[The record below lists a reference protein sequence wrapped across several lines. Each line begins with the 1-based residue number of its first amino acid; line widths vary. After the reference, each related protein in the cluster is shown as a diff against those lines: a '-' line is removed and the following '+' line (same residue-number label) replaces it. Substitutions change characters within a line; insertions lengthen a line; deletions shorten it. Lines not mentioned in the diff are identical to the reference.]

1 MFSMTAQDQH
11 KKPGPPKKE
20 PIREEDIQGFKYLDS
35 FFKTLNRLHDV
46 QNNHNRELH
55 YDQYIALIL
64 LYFFTPVLTSLR
76 GIQQATTLEKI
87 QQRLGIKE
95 TSLTS
100 LSEAQI
106 FDAKLL
112 NPVLK
117 ELAGQALPH
126 EKEDALKK
134 IQQQIKAV
142 DGTLLPALPQM
153 LWALWQ
159 DEQHRAARLHLE
171 MDIFNHVPTAYVITE
186 GNGNEKKALRTMLA
200 PGTIYL
206 IDAGY
211 AEYKLLN
218 DIITAGSSFV
228 IRLRDNAD
236 YVVLEE
242 KPLTEK
248 GMAEGIQKDLIVR
261 LGSQNKLADCPRDL
275 RIIEIFHKGNENEHR
290 KSRVSSKK
298 TFRTRETDYNFLLA
312 TDRLD
317 LPAEVIALLFMRR
330 WQIELFFRWFKH
342 VLGFNHLLA
351 LSENGLTIQVY
362 CALIASMLITIWTGR
377 KPTKRTFEMIS
388 LHFMGWASDEELV
401 RHIEKLKAS
410 GAKLKAND

>member
-1 MFSMTAQDQH
+1 MTTRVH
-11 KKPGPPKKE
+11 HEKTVPSRKK

-35 FFKTLNRLHDV
+35 FFKILHRLHDV
-46 QNNHNRELH
+46 RNNHNREFH

-87 QQRLGIKE
+87 QKRLGIKE
-95 TSLTS
+95 TNLTS
-100 LSEAQI
+100 LSEAQV

-112 NPVLK
+112 HPVLK
-117 ELAGQALPH
+117 ELANQALPH
-126 EKEDALKK
+126 EKEADLKK

-142 DGTLLPALPQM
+142 DGTLLPALPKM

-159 DEQHRAARLHLE
+159 DEQHRAAKLHLE

-186 GNGNEKKALRTMLA
+186 GNGNEKKMLRTMLA
-200 PGTIYL
+200 PDTMYL

-218 DIITAGSSFV
+218 DIIAVKSSFV
-228 IRLRDNAD
+228 IRLKDNAD

-248 GMAEGIQKDLIVR
+248 DRAEGIQKDLRVR
-261 LGSQNKLADCPRDL
+261 LGSRSKQADCPHDL

-298 TFRTRETDYNFLLA
+298 TFRTKETDYTLLLA

-317 LPAEVIALLFMRR
+317 LPAETIALLFTRR

-388 LHFMGWASDEELV
+388 LHFMGWASDEELA

-410 GAKLKAND
+410 EVTLKAND

>member
-1 MFSMTAQDQH
+1 MFPMITRSQH
-11 KKPGPPKKE
+11 EKTVPSPGKA
-20 PIREEDIQGFKYLDS
+20 IREEDIQGFNYLDS
-35 FFKTLNRLHDV
+35 FFKTLDRLHDEKS
-46 QNNHNRELH
+46 NHNRELH

-76 GIQQATTLEKI
+76 GIQQATTLENVQK
-87 QQRLGIKE
+87 RLGIKE

-100 LSEAQI
+100 LSEAQV

-112 NPVLK
+112 GPILK
-117 ELAGQALPH
+117 ELAGQALPY
-126 EKEDALKK
+126 EKEADLKQ

-142 DGTLLPALPQM
+142 DGSLLPALPKM

-159 DEQHRAARLHLE
+159 DEQHRAAKLHLE
-171 MDIFNHVPTAYVITE
+171 MDIFNHAPTAYVITE
-186 GNGNEKKALRTMLA
+186 GNGNEKKILRTMLN

-248 GMAEGIQKDLIVR
+248 GIAEGIQKDLVVR
-261 LGSQNKLADCPRDL
+261 LGSKSKQADCPHDL

-298 TFRTRETDYNFLLA
+298 TFRTREVDYTFLLA

-317 LPAEVIALLFMRR
+317 LPAEIIALLFTRR

-351 LSENGLTIQVY
+351 LSENGVTIQVY
-362 CALIASMLITIWTGR
+362 CALIASMLITLWTGR
-377 KPTKRTFEMIS
+377 KPTKRTFEMLS

-410 GAKLKAND
+410 GAKLKTNG